1 LIDNQLDLNF
11 ILLIN
16 IISLLFLLILNKYKF
31 VISKNE
37 LFMKK
42 TSLLFSLGF
51 CAVMQ
56 VKAQYCQPTFQYG
69 ADSNMI
75 TNVTFESINKTSS
88 FQSGSTPVYEDFTS
102 LSTNVQTGNS
112 YPISVKG
119 PSSSF
124 PSDVTVFIDFNK
136 NGSFD
141 DAGESFYIGRLAS
154 ANPANAFTVTAQIAV
169 PADAAIGT
177 TRMRVLKN
185 SNVAAYSDANAAN
198 SINSAC
204 QSLRSGQAEDYS
216 LNITQGALSTIE
228 TQKNSVLR
236 IFPNP
241 TTDMVNIQT
250 KEKLDKYEIY
260 NLSGRKVAEGK
271 ENMINMS
278 PISAG
283 MYVIKIQT
291 KNLKIITEK
300 VIKK

>member
-1 LIDNQLDLNF
+1 
-11 ILLIN
+11 
-16 IISLLFLLILNKYKF
+16 
-31 VISKNE
+31 
-37 LFMKK
+37 MKK

-75 TNVTFESINKTSS
+75 TNVTFESINKTSP

-102 LSTNVQTGNS
+102 LSTNVQTGSS

-185 SNVAAYSDANAAN
+185 SNVAAYSEANAAN

-241 TTDMVNIQT
+241 TTDMVNIET
-250 KEKLDKYEIY
+250 KEKLEKYEIY
-260 NLSGRKVAEGK
+260 NSSGRKVADGK
-271 ENMINMS
+271 ENIINVS
-278 PISAG
+278 SISAG
-283 MYVIKIQT
+283 TYVIKIQT
-291 KNLKIITEK
+291 KNQKIITEK